1 MLELSRK
8 NGEKLQLVIENNEV
22 IAIYLTSVLGKQFK
36 LSFDAPSS
44 RRHISNELL
53 SLDVTKQDLH

>member
-1 MLELSRK
+1 MFELTRK
-8 NGEKLQLVIENNEV
+8 NGEKLQLLIENDEV

-44 RRHISNELL
+44 RRRVSNELL
-53 SLDVTKQDLH
+53 LFDITNQELH